1 MDIHFV
7 CFILTVF
14 SLHLPYF
21 VFLGTCQAPKVGSND
36 KHRLMYLLYQSN
48 EQITATPIIEQ
59 EKRRQFPL
67 KQSVEENKLN
77 LLSATAFTID
87 GTTDK

>member
-1 MDIHFV
+1 
-7 CFILTVF
+7 
-14 SLHLPYF
+14 
-21 VFLGTCQAPKVGSND
+21 
-36 KHRLMYLLYQSN
+36 LMYLLYQSN